1 MSQKYYAIVTSLGAA
16 KIANAAALG
25 TKLNI
30 TQMAVGDGGGT
41 LPTPNASQMKLV
53 NEKRRAAINT
63 LSVDPANASQVI
75 AEQVIPETEGG
86 FWIRE
91 MGLFD
96 ADGTLIAVCNTPE
109 TYKPALQEGSGR
121 TQTVRMILIVN
132 STDAITLKIDPS
144 VVLATRQYVDDKA
157 IEVKQYADSLMAAHL
172 KAADPHTQYAQKE
185 SPTLTGT
192 PKAPTAEAGNSSRQL
207 ATTEFVAKEVSALG
221 IKDGSG
227 LFGLGIRNEKLP
239 GKMGALDVTRFDYF
253 PPGEKIGPLSGL
265 WCGGITHVMGDDIGW
280 QIAGQGL
287 GGDGGKPRAFIRMAL
302 AGKKLSEWGELYHTL
317 NKPTAQDIGAL
328 PAEGKAVSAG
338 SADSATKL
346 ETARKIAGVAF
357 DGSKDIELT
366 ADNVGAVPAG
376 GGNFDKIFRFRQVE
390 TIAKESNPVQLV
402 SAVTGQSADTFVA
415 WSSYT
420 WYSDYVRTGI
430 VRAGDKTVK
439 SFAVEINGIRF
450 LEIGRDGT
458 FLNGNMANDLR
469 LGQQESMSVTIP
481 ASGQS
486 TDSLVPHGC
495 YVTGVTATSTGSY
508 VGITRIFYRRLQK
521 RVGANWIDASYL

>member
-41 LPTPNASQMKLV
+41 LPTPNASQTKLV

-63 LSVDPANASQVI
+63 LSIDPANASEVI

-96 ADGTLIAVCNTPE
+96 ADGNLIAVCNTPE

-172 KAADPHTQYAQKE
+172 KADDPHTQYAKKE

-265 WCGGITHVMGDDIGW
+265 WCGG
-280 QIAGQGL
+280 
-287 GGDGGKPRAFIRMAL
+287 K
-302 AGKKLSEWGELYHTL
+302 
-317 NKPTAQDIGAL
+317 
-328 PAEGKAVSAG
+328 
-338 SADSATKL
+338 
-346 ETARKIAGVAF
+346 
-357 DGSKDIELT
+357 
-366 ADNVGAVPAG
+366 
-376 GGNFDKIFRFRQVE
+376 
-390 TIAKESNPVQLV
+390 
-402 SAVTGQSADTFVA
+402 
-415 WSSYT
+415 
-420 WYSDYVRTGI
+420 
-430 VRAGDKTVK
+430 
-439 SFAVEINGIRF
+439 
-450 LEIGRDGT
+450 IGR
-458 FLNGNMANDLR
+458 AH
-469 LGQQESMSVTIP
+469 V
-481 ASGQS
+481 
-486 TDSLVPHGC
+486 
-495 YVTGVTATSTGSY
+495 
-508 VGITRIFYRRLQK
+508 
-521 RVGANWIDASYL
+521 